1 MPDVTR
7 DMGVRT
13 LSHRAAL
20 VQQSAKK

>member
-20 VQQSAKK
+20 VQQRAKK